1 MANPK
6 GNLAGYTD
14 VSVPGWQKRAFDRVK
29 SRQKGSKRHTERQD
43 GVRTVWDIPFRT
55 LLDEAAHRRGISMA
69 GYCRRAIAA
78 FVAHDLGI
86 TPKASAQYM
95 PIPTEYRSKGGVGNS
110 VKSRDNLSG
119 YGKWVITG
127 LEDAPDDTNGTADS
141 RV

>member
-1 MANPK
+1 VANPK

-29 SRQKGSKRHTERQD
+29 ARQRGSKRHTERQD
-43 GVRTVWDIPFRT
+43 GVRTVWDVPFRV
-55 LLDEAAHRRGISMA
+55 LLDEAAMRRGISMA

-95 PIPTEYRSKGGVGNS
+95 PVPTQYRSAGGVGNI
-110 VKSRDNLSG
+110 VKTRDNLAG

-127 LEDAPDDTNGTADS
+127 LEEAPDDTADNGL
-141 RV
+141 